1 MTRVHPSLISSEQE
15 SLGIKNASLS
25 RDAEGFF
32 DPRSEVSADA
42 KYIARKV
49 VTHLW
54 ILFVALPIMLGIV
67 YAILTAH

>member
-15 SLGIKNASLS
+15 SLGIKNASIS
-25 RDAEGFF
+25 RDVEGPF

-42 KYIARKV
+42 KYIARKI